1 MSLKIYN
8 NNNYVVIIV
17 AFSMIISRTLSSHM
31 SASVEAESSTHHS
44 RLPSSIGAAAVKA
57 IHIFS

>member
-44 RLPSSIGAAAVKA
+44 RLPSSIK
-57 IHIFS
+57 SEDL